1 MVALS
6 LYLAMFI
13 AIVGSVTYYVV
24 ESPVRAKLQENLD
37 LRTELLSALI
47 TEPLNS
53 SEGFVDS
60 LVGLAQAQRSGA
72 EVLPL
77 FKSMLAASD
86 NTIVSA
92 GIWPEPYM
100 FNPQMQ
106 LNSYFFNKADDG
118 KIDQLFSYNNPKT
131 APYHQEYWYTSVIN
145 RRQGTILW
153 SDVYIDPYTHVRM
166 ITASSPYYYDGI
178 FAGVATVDLS
188 LEELLGFIKNHAEE
202 YDLGITLRDKL
213 NQVLVSHNFNLVE
226 GIYISSNQFGEFGWQ
241 VDVVNSKSRVADEV
255 FRQVMSI
262 EGGIVPLLLLCVM
275 AGYYLLNRY
284 LISPITA
291 IAAKVDGSKAGEI
304 IDVEYSSQDEIGHLI
319 KTFNEK
325 TIYLEAE
332 KVKAQ
337 ASTNAKTAFLAT
349 LSHEIRTPMN
359 GVLGTAQILLKTP
372 LNTEQEKHLKSLY
385 ESGDH
390 MMTLL
395 NEILDFSKIEQ
406 GRLDLDETRFPL
418 DSIIGSINSVYYTL
432 SSEKGLQFKVYS
444 EVPSGRWY
452 FSDKARL
459 RQILFNLLNNAVK
472 FTSRGFVEVY
482 FKEVVEGNDT
492 YLSIR
497 VRDTGIG
504 ISKEAQ
510 KRIFKPFEQ
519 AESSTTR
526 RFGGTGLGLAIVKKI
541 AQLMDGSIT
550 VTSEEGIDTSFDVR
564 LKIQPCQPGEI
575 ESLPHKKL
583 DYSGLKVLIVEDN
596 RTNTVI
602 IETFM
607 SSKGFMCK
615 SVENGELAIQ
625 AVVAEHFDLV
635 LMDNHMP
642 VMDGVESTTAIRALI
657 GDVSS
662 VLIFGCTADVFKET
676 RERMLG
682 AGVDYIVA
690 KPIDER
696 ELDDALFRYSHKL
709 YQFHEDEACE
719 EGRIDEVHQETVS
732 NEKMSKDV
740 VRHNHTVNSQ
750 RTHLHGQKSQS
761 RSLPKPDLR
770 NKDNTEEL
778 LVTLYVALEDN
789 NLELIQFALESLR
802 LHIKPMNNLELSSQV
817 DKALE
822 QVSMGAPPTQDTINI
837 ITVNLP
843 MA

>member
-1 MVALS
+1 MVALG

-24 ESPVRAKLQENLD
+24 ESPVRAKLQQNLD
-37 LRTELLSALI
+37 LRTQLLSSLI
-47 TEPLNS
+47 TEPLS
-53 SEGFVDS
+53 SSQGFVDS
-60 LVGLAQAQRSGA
+60 LVGFAQALRKG
-72 EVLPL
+72 EGVIPL

-86 NTIVSA
+86 DTIVSA
-92 GIWPEPYM
+92 GIWPEPYVLD
-100 FNPQMQ
+100 PKKS

-118 KIDQLFSYNNPKT
+118 KIDQLLSYNNPKNV
-131 APYHQEYWYTSVIN
+131 PYQEEYWYNSVVDKE
-145 RRQGTILW
+145 QGTISW

-166 ITASSPYYYDGI
+166 ITASSPYYYDGT

-202 YDLGITLRDKL
+202 YNLGIILRDKL
-213 NQVLVSHNFNLVE
+213 NHVLVSHNFNLVE
-226 GIYISSNQFGEFGWQ
+226 GIYISSNQFGDFGWQ

-284 LISPITA
+284 LISPITN
-291 IAAKVDGSKAGEI
+291 IAAQVNSSKAGEV
-304 IDVEYSSQDEIGHLI
+304 IDVEYSSHDEIGHLI

-325 TIYLEAE
+325 TVYLEAE

-372 LNTEQEKHLKSLY
+372 LNSEQEKHLKSLY

-482 FKEVVEGNDT
+482 LKEVVERSNT

-541 AQLMDGSIT
+541 AQLMDGSVT
-550 VTSEEGIDTSFDVR
+550 VTSEEGIGTSFDVR

-596 RTNTVI
+596 RTNTMI

-607 SSKGFMCK
+607 NSKGFTCK

-625 AVVAEHFDLV
+625 AVVAERFDLI

-662 VLIFGCTADVFKET
+662 VLVFGCTADVFKET

-682 AGVDYIVA
+682 AGVDYIIA

-696 ELDDALFRYSHKL
+696 ELDDALFRYSNKL
-709 YQFHEDEACE
+709 YQYHEVKADDLE
-719 EGRIDEVHQETVS
+719 RQDLKQHD
-732 NEKMSKDV
+732 SK
-740 VRHNHTVNSQ
+740 S
-750 RTHLHGQKSQS
+750 KSE
-761 RSLPKPDLR
+761 SLPKPDLR

-802 LHIKPMNNLELSSQV
+802 VHVEPMNNAELTEQV

-822 QVSMGAPPTQDTINI
+822 QVALGSPPTQDVINI